1 MSFFLDYVKKTCS
14 TVCRFFLVPMSW
26 FGAESTGGL
35 GGLGG
40 FSVGAQ
46 PTGGFG
52 GLGGFGV
59 GAQPT
64 GFGEVK
70 TRSFGGVKPRLRV
83 LVFHGT
89 ETVLSGADVAAGRQR
104 VIDAATNGYE
114 KWVEEQAGRF
124 WQVNSVELKHDI
136 IPCDQGHILS
146 CIINVIYQ

>member
-1 MSFFLDYVKKTCS
+1 
-14 TVCRFFLVPMSW
+14 MSW
-26 FGAESTGGL
+26 FGAESTSGL
-35 GGLGG
+35 G
-40 FSVGAQ
+40 
-46 PTGGFG
+46 
-52 GLGGFGV
+52 
-59 GAQPT
+59 

-70 TRSFGGVKPRLRV
+70 TRSFGGVNPRLRV

-89 ETVLSGADVAAGRQR
+89 ETVPSGADVAAGRQR

-124 WQVNSVELKHDI
+124 LQVNSVELKHDI